1 MVMAVD
7 GADSGGRLIDGRG
20 TRGQSSRL
28 RVPLNSESKLVAEE
42 IRLGYGWELGCIHR
56 ERLQRVVEM

>member
-28 RVPLNSESKLVAEE
+28 NRESILCREG
-42 IRLGYGWELGCIHR
+42 IQLRHGWELGCIHR
-56 ERLQRVVEM
+56 ERLQRGVEM